1 MRVLVTVGIFPPD
14 IGGPATFVPKIAKY
28 FQDELNYEIEILTLS
43 DNKNSNIN
51 DDFSVKRIDRNLP
64 IIYRWIKTIFTIYKM
79 GKNKDLI
86 FVNGLGTETTI
97 ANIFLKKKII
107 RKIVGDPV
115 WERAYSKAKISE
127 SFDEFQDNKNY
138 GFSISLQ
145 KKMRSFSIKKS
156 DIVVTPSK
164 HLKNFI
170 LNLGFKNKIEIINNG
185 VFIPEE
191 NTNIFTNDQINITI
205 VSRLVS
211 HKNIKKII
219 RAISDLNDPLIY
231 LNIIGDGPE
240 LNQLQKISLE
250 SNNKDNII
258 FHGKLNRDDINHI
271 FLKSD
276 IYIQAS
282 NYEGLPHSLLE
293 AMSYGIPV
301 LCTPVGECKEI
312 LGNEDRGYILDL
324 PVSKNNIKSKISQI
338 IGEKDIANKKGER
351 GKDFINEKYNLTNS
365 FNLYKNLFTRLLEEE
380 YK

>member
-64 IIYRWIKTIFTIYKM
+64 IIYRWLKTIFTIYKL

-86 FVNGLGTETTI
+86 FVNGLGTEATI

-127 SFDEFQDNKNY
+127 SFDEFQVKNY

-145 KKMRSFSIKKS
+145 KKVRSYSIKKS
-156 DIVVTPSK
+156 DIVVTPSQ

-170 LNLGFKNKIEIINNG
+170 LNLGFKNKVEIINNG

-205 VSRLVS
+205 LSRLVS
-211 HKNIKKII
+211 HKNIEKII
-219 RAISDLNDPLIY
+219 KAISDLNSPLIN

-258 FHGKLNRDDINHI
+258 FHGKLNRDEINHI

-324 PVSKNNIKSKISQI
+324 PVSKNNIKSKINEI
-338 IGEKDIANKKGER
+338 IGEKNIANKKGER

>member
-1 MRVLVTVGIFPPD
+1 MTVGIFPPD

-64 IIYRWIKTIFTIYKM
+64 IIYRWLNTIFTIYKL

-86 FVNGLGTETTI
+86 FVNGLGTEATI
-97 ANIFLKKKII
+97 ANIFLNKKII

-127 SFDEFQDNKNY
+127 SFDEFQVKNY
-138 GFSISLQ
+138 GFSISFQ
-145 KKMRSFSIKKS
+145 KKVRSFSIKKS

-211 HKNIKKII
+211 HKNIEKII
-219 RAISDLNDPLIY
+219 KAISDLNSPLIN

-258 FHGKLNRDDINHI
+258 FHGKLNRDEIDHI
-271 FLKSD
+271 FLNSD

>member
-64 IIYRWIKTIFTIYKM
+64 IIYRWLKTIFTIYKL

-127 SFDEFQDNKNY
+127 SFDEFQVKNY

-145 KKMRSFSIKKS
+145 KKVRSFSIKKS

-185 VFIPEE
+185 VFMPEE
-191 NTNIFTNDQINITI
+191 NTNIFTNDQINVTI

-211 HKNIKKII
+211 HKNIEKII
-219 RAISDLNDPLIY
+219 KAISDLNSPLIN

-240 LNQLQKISLE
+240 LNQLEKISLE
-250 SNNKDNII
+250 SNSKDNII

-312 LGNEDRGYILDL
+312 LGNEDRGYMLDL
-324 PVSKNNIKSKISQI
+324 PVSKNNIKSKIIEI
-338 IGEKDIANKKGER
+338 IGEKNIANKKGER
-351 GKDFINEKYNLTNS
+351 GKDFINENYNLTNS
-365 FNLYKNLFTRLLEEE
+365 FKLYKNLFTRLLEEE

>member
-1 MRVLVTVGIFPPD
+1 MTVGIFPPD
-14 IGGPATFVPKIAKY
+14 IGGPATFVPNIAKY
-28 FQDELNYEIEILTLS
+28 FQDELNYEIDVLTLS
-43 DNKNSNIN
+43 DSKNLNIN

-64 IIYRWIKTIFTIYKM
+64 IIFRWLKTIFTIYKM
-79 GKNKDLI
+79 GVNKDLI
-86 FVNGLGTETTI
+86 FVNGLGTEVTI

-127 SFDEFQDNKNY
+127 SFDEFQVKNY

-145 KKMRSFSIKKS
+145 KKVRNFSIKKT
-156 DIVVTPSK
+156 DIVVTPSQ

-191 NTNIFTNDQINITI
+191 NTNIFTNDQINITV

-312 LGNEDRGYILDL
+312 LGNEDRGYMLDL
-324 PVSKNNIKSKISQI
+324 PVSKNNIKSKISEI
-338 IGEKDIANKKGER
+338 IGEKNIANKKGER

>member
-64 IIYRWIKTIFTIYKM
+64 IIYRWLKTIFTIYKL

-127 SFDEFQDNKNY
+127 SFDEFQVKNY

-145 KKMRSFSIKKS
+145 KKVRSFSIKKS

-324 PVSKNNIKSKISQI
+324 PVSKNNITSKISEI
-338 IGEKDIANKKGER
+338 IGEKNIANKKGER
-351 GKDFINEKYNLTNS
+351 GKDFINENYNLTNS

>member
-1 MRVLVTVGIFPPD
+1 MTVGIFPPD

-64 IIYRWIKTIFTIYKM
+64 IIYRWLKTIFTIYKL

-86 FVNGLGTETTI
+86 FVNGLGTEATI
-97 ANIFLKKKII
+97 ANIFLNKKII

-127 SFDEFQDNKNY
+127 SFDEFQVKNY

-145 KKMRSFSIKKS
+145 KKVRSFSIKKS

-191 NTNIFTNDQINITI
+191 NTNIFTNDQINITV

-240 LNQLQKISLE
+240 LNQLQRISLE

>member
-64 IIYRWIKTIFTIYKM
+64 IIYRWLKTIFTIYKL

-86 FVNGLGTETTI
+86 FVNGLGTEATI

-127 SFDEFQDNKNY
+127 SFDEFQVKNY

-145 KKMRSFSIKKS
+145 KKVRSFSIKKS

-170 LNLGFKNKIEIINNG
+170 VNLGFKNKIEIINNG

-351 GKDFINEKYNLTNS
+351 GKDFINENYNLTNS

>member
-64 IIYRWIKTIFTIYKM
+64 IIYRWLKTIFTIYKL

-127 SFDEFQDNKNY
+127 SFDEFQVKNY

-145 KKMRSFSIKKS
+145 KKVRSFSIKKS
-156 DIVVTPSK
+156 DIVVTPSQ

-211 HKNIKKII
+211 HKNIEKII
-219 RAISDLNDPLIY
+219 KAISDLNSPLIN

-258 FHGKLNRDDINHI
+258 FHGKLNRDEIDHI
-271 FLKSD
+271 FLNSD

-324 PVSKNNIKSKISQI
+324 PVSKNNIKSKISEI

>member
-64 IIYRWIKTIFTIYKM
+64 IIYRWLKTIFTIYKL

-127 SFDEFQDNKNY
+127 SFDEFQVKNY
-138 GFSISLQ
+138 GFSISFQ
-145 KKMRSFSIKKS
+145 KKVRSFSIKKS
-156 DIVVTPSK
+156 DIVVTPSQ

-324 PVSKNNIKSKISQI
+324 PVSKNNIKSKIIEI
-338 IGEKDIANKKGER
+338 IGEKNIANKKGEI

>member
-64 IIYRWIKTIFTIYKM
+64 IIYRWLKTIFTIYKL

-127 SFDEFQDNKNY
+127 SFDEFQVKNY

-145 KKMRSFSIKKS
+145 KKVRSFSIKKS

-324 PVSKNNIKSKISQI
+324 PVTKNNIKSKISEI
-338 IGEKDIANKKGER
+338 IGEKNIANKKGER

>member
-64 IIYRWIKTIFTIYKM
+64 IIYRWLKTIFTIYKL

-86 FVNGLGTETTI
+86 FVNGLGTEATI

-115 WERAYSKAKISE
+115 WERTYSKAKISE
-127 SFDEFQDNKNY
+127 SFDEFQVKNY

-145 KKMRSFSIKKS
+145 KKVRSFSIKKS

-211 HKNIKKII
+211 HKNIGKII
-219 RAISDLNDPLIY
+219 KAISDLNSPLIN

-258 FHGKLNRDDINHI
+258 FHGKLNRDEIDHI
-271 FLKSD
+271 FLNSD

>member
-64 IIYRWIKTIFTIYKM
+64 IIYRWLKTIFTIYKL

-127 SFDEFQDNKNY
+127 SFDEFQVKNY

-145 KKMRSFSIKKS
+145 KKVRSFSIKKS
-156 DIVVTPSK
+156 DIVITPSQ

-211 HKNIKKII
+211 HKNIEKII
-219 RAISDLNDPLIY
+219 KAISDLNNPLIN

-258 FHGKLNRDDINHI
+258 FHGKLNRDEINHI
-271 FLKSD
+271 FLNSD

-324 PVSKNNIKSKISQI
+324 PVSKNNIKSKISEI
-338 IGEKDIANKKGER
+338 IGEKNIANKKGER

>member
-64 IIYRWIKTIFTIYKM
+64 IIYRWLKTIFTIYKL

-86 FVNGLGTETTI
+86 FVNGLGTEATI
-97 ANIFLKKKII
+97 ANIFLNKKII

-127 SFDEFQDNKNY
+127 SFDEFQVKNY
-138 GFSISLQ
+138 GFSISFQ
-145 KKMRSFSIKKS
+145 KKVRSFSIKKS
-156 DIVVTPSK
+156 DIVVTPSQ

-211 HKNIKKII
+211 HKNIEKII
-219 RAISDLNDPLIY
+219 RAISDLNNPLIY

-240 LNQLQKISLE
+240 LNQLQKISLK

-324 PVSKNNIKSKISQI
+324 PVSKNNIKSKISEI

>member
-64 IIYRWIKTIFTIYKM
+64 IIYRWLKTIFTIYKL

-86 FVNGLGTETTI
+86 FVNGLGTEATI

-127 SFDEFQDNKNY
+127 NFDEFQVKNY
-138 GFSISLQ
+138 GLSILLQ
-145 KKMRSFSIKKS
+145 KKVRSFSIKKS

-324 PVSKNNIKSKISQI
+324 PVSKNNIKSKISEI
-338 IGEKDIANKKGER
+338 VGEKNIANKKGER

>member
-64 IIYRWIKTIFTIYKM
+64 IIYRWLKTIFTIYKL

-86 FVNGLGTETTI
+86 FVNGLGTEATI

-127 SFDEFQDNKNY
+127 SFDEFQVKNY

-145 KKMRSFSIKKS
+145 KKVRSFSIKKS

-312 LGNEDRGYILDL
+312 LGNEDRGYVLDL
-324 PVSKNNIKSKISQI
+324 PVSKDNIKSKINEI
-338 IGEKDIANKKGER
+338 VNEKNVATIKGQEGR
-351 GKDFINEKYNLTNS
+351 DFISEKYNLANT
-365 FNLYKNLFTRLLEEE
+365 FNLYKNLFIKLLEEE
-380 YK
+380 HK

>member
-43 DNKNSNIN
+43 DNKNLNIN

-64 IIYRWIKTIFTIYKM
+64 IIYRWLKTIFTIYKL

-127 SFDEFQDNKNY
+127 SFDEFQVKNY

-145 KKMRSFSIKKS
+145 KKVRSFSIKKS
-156 DIVVTPSK
+156 DIVVTPSQ

-258 FHGKLNRDDINHI
+258 FHGKLNRDEINHI
-271 FLKSD
+271 FLNSD

-312 LGNEDRGYILDL
+312 LGNEDRGYLLDL
-324 PVSKNNIKSKISQI
+324 PVSINNIKSKIIEI
-338 IGEKDIANKKGER
+338 IGEKNIANKKGER
-351 GKDFINEKYNLTNS
+351 GKDFINENYNLTNS

>member
-1 MRVLVTVGIFPPD
+1 MTVGIFPPD

-28 FQDELNYEIEILTLS
+28 FQDQLNYEIEILTLS
-43 DNKNSNIN
+43 DNKNLNIN

-64 IIYRWIKTIFTIYKM
+64 IIYRWLKTIFTIYKL

-86 FVNGLGTETTI
+86 FVNGLGTEATI

-127 SFDEFQDNKNY
+127 SFDEFQVKNY

-145 KKMRSFSIKKS
+145 KKVRSFSIKKS

-324 PVSKNNIKSKISQI
+324 PVSKNNIKSKISEI
-338 IGEKDIANKKGER
+338 ISEKNIANKKGER

>member
-1 MRVLVTVGIFPPD
+1 MKILVTVGIFPPD
-14 IGGPATFVPKIAKY
+14 IGGPATFVPKIVKY

-64 IIYRWIKTIFTIYKM
+64 IIYRWLKTIFTIYKL

-127 SFDEFQDNKNY
+127 SFDEFQVKNY
-138 GFSISLQ
+138 GFSISFQ
-145 KKMRSFSIKKS
+145 KKVRSFSIKKS
-156 DIVVTPSK
+156 DIVVTPSQ

-185 VFIPEE
+185 VFIPKE

-205 VSRLVS
+205 LSRLVS
-211 HKNIKKII
+211 HKNIEKII
-219 RAISDLNDPLIY
+219 KAISDLNSPLIN

-240 LNQLQKISLE
+240 LNQLQKITLE

-258 FHGKLNRDDINHI
+258 FHGKLNRDEIDHI
-271 FLKSD
+271 FLNSD

-324 PVSKNNIKSKISQI
+324 PVSKNNIKSKINEI
-338 IGEKDIANKKGER
+338 IGEKNIANKKGEK
-351 GKDFINEKYNLTNS
+351 GKDFITEKYNLTNS
-365 FNLYKNLFTRLLEEE
+365 LNLYKNLFTGLLEEE

>member
-64 IIYRWIKTIFTIYKM
+64 IIYRWLKTIFTIYKL

-86 FVNGLGTETTI
+86 FVNGLGTEATI

-127 SFDEFQDNKNY
+127 SFDEFQVKNY
-138 GFSISLQ
+138 GFSISFQ
-145 KKMRSFSIKKS
+145 KKVRSFSIKKS
-156 DIVVTPSK
+156 DIVVTPSQ

-219 RAISDLNDPLIY
+219 RAISDLNNPLVY

-250 SNNKDNII
+250 SNNKNNII
-258 FHGKLNRDDINHI
+258 FHGKLNRDEINHI
-271 FLKSD
+271 FLNSD

>member
-64 IIYRWIKTIFTIYKM
+64 IIYRWLKTIFTIYKL

-127 SFDEFQDNKNY
+127 SFDEFQVKNY

-145 KKMRSFSIKKS
+145 KKVRSFSIKKS

-211 HKNIKKII
+211 HKNIEKII
-219 RAISDLNDPLIY
+219 RAISDLNSPLIN

-324 PVSKNNIKSKISQI
+324 PVSKNNIKSKISEI
-338 IGEKDIANKKGER
+338 IGEKNIANKKGER

>member
-64 IIYRWIKTIFTIYKM
+64 IIYRWLKTIFTIYKL

-127 SFDEFQDNKNY
+127 SFDEFQVKNY

-145 KKMRSFSIKKS
+145 KKVRSFSIKKS

-185 VFIPEE
+185 VFIPKE

-324 PVSKNNIKSKISQI
+324 PVSKNNIKSKISEI
-338 IGEKDIANKKGER
+338 IGEKNIANKKGER

>member
-43 DNKNSNIN
+43 DSKNSNIN

-64 IIYRWIKTIFTIYKM
+64 IIYRWLKTIFTIYKL

-86 FVNGLGTETTI
+86 FVNGLSTEVTI

-127 SFDEFQDNKNY
+127 SFDEFQVKNY

-145 KKMRSFSIKKS
+145 KKVRSFSIKKS
-156 DIVVTPSK
+156 DIVITPSQ

-191 NTNIFTNDQINITI
+191 NTNIFTDDQINITI

-211 HKNIKKII
+211 HKNIEKII
-219 RAISDLNDPLIY
+219 KAISDLNSPLIN

-250 SNNKDNII
+250 SNIKDNII
-258 FHGKLNRDDINHI
+258 FHGKLNRDEINHI
-271 FLKSD
+271 FLNSD

-324 PVSKNNIKSKISQI
+324 PVSKNNIKSKISEI

-365 FNLYKNLFTRLLEEE
+365 FNLYKNLFTRLFEEE

>member
-1 MRVLVTVGIFPPD
+1 MRILVTVGIFPPD

-28 FQDELNYEIEILTLS
+28 FQDELNYEIDILTLS
-43 DNKNSNIN
+43 DSKNLKIK
-51 DDFSVKRIDRNLP
+51 DDFSVKRINRNLP
-64 IIYRWIKTIFTIYKM
+64 IIYRWLKTIFTIYKL

-86 FVNGLGTETTI
+86 FVNGLGTEATI

-127 SFDEFQDNKNY
+127 SFDEFQVKNY

-145 KKMRSFSIKKS
+145 KKVRSFSIKKS

-211 HKNIKKII
+211 HKNIEKII
-219 RAISDLNDPLIY
+219 KAISDLNSPLIN

-324 PVSKNNIKSKISQI
+324 PVSKNNIKSKISEI
-338 IGEKDIANKKGER
+338 VGEKNIANKKGER

>member
-1 MRVLVTVGIFPPD
+1 MTVGIFPPD

-64 IIYRWIKTIFTIYKM
+64 IIYRWLKTIFTIYKL

-86 FVNGLGTETTI
+86 FVNGLGTEATI

-127 SFDEFQDNKNY
+127 SFDEFQVKNY

-145 KKMRSFSIKKS
+145 KKVRSFSIKKS
-156 DIVVTPSK
+156 DIVVTPSQ

-191 NTNIFTNDQINITI
+191 NTNVFTNNQINITI

-211 HKNIKKII
+211 HKNIEKII
-219 RAISDLNDPLIY
+219 SAISDLNSPLIN

-258 FHGKLNRDDINHI
+258 FHGKLNRDEINHI
-271 FLKSD
+271 FLNSD

-293 AMSYGIPV
+293 AMSYGISV

>member
-64 IIYRWIKTIFTIYKM
+64 IIYRWLKTIFTIYKL

-127 SFDEFQDNKNY
+127 SFDEFQVKNY

-145 KKMRSFSIKKS
+145 KKVRSFSIKKS

-211 HKNIKKII
+211 HKNIEKII
-219 RAISDLNDPLIY
+219 KAISDLNSPLIN

-324 PVSKNNIKSKISQI
+324 PVSKNNIKSKISEI
-338 IGEKDIANKKGER
+338 ISEKNIANKKGER

>member
-64 IIYRWIKTIFTIYKM
+64 IIYRWLKTIFTIYKL

-127 SFDEFQDNKNY
+127 SFDEFQVKNY

-145 KKMRSFSIKKS
+145 KKVRSFSIKKS

-211 HKNIKKII
+211 HKNIEKII

-258 FHGKLNRDDINHI
+258 FHGKLNRDDIDNI

>member
-64 IIYRWIKTIFTIYKM
+64 IIYRWLKTIFTIYKL

-127 SFDEFQDNKNY
+127 SFDEFQVKNY

-145 KKMRSFSIKKS
+145 KKVRSFSIKKS
-156 DIVVTPSK
+156 DIVVTPSQ

-211 HKNIKKII
+211 HKNIEKII
-219 RAISDLNDPLIY
+219 RAISDLNNPLIY

-324 PVSKNNIKSKISQI
+324 PVSKNNIKSKISEI

>member
-1 MRVLVTVGIFPPD
+1 MRILVTVGIFPPD

-64 IIYRWIKTIFTIYKM
+64 IIYRWLKTIFTIYKL

-127 SFDEFQDNKNY
+127 SFDEFQVKNY

-145 KKMRSFSIKKS
+145 KKVRSFSIKKS
-156 DIVVTPSK
+156 DIVVTPSQ

-191 NTNIFTNDQINITI
+191 NTNIFTNNQINITI

-211 HKNIKKII
+211 HKNIEKII
-219 RAISDLNDPLIY
+219 KAISDLNSPLIN

-250 SNNKDNII
+250 SNNKDNTI

-324 PVSKNNIKSKISQI
+324 PVSKNNIKSKISEI
-338 IGEKDIANKKGER
+338 IGEKNIANKKGER

>member
-64 IIYRWIKTIFTIYKM
+64 IIYRWLKTIFTIYKL

-127 SFDEFQDNKNY
+127 SFDEFQVKNY
-138 GFSISLQ
+138 GFSISIQ
-145 KKMRSFSIKKS
+145 KKVRSFNIKKS
-156 DIVVTPSK
+156 DIVVTPSQ

-258 FHGKLNRDDINHI
+258 FHGKLNRDEINHI
-271 FLKSD
+271 FLNSD

-324 PVSKNNIKSKISQI
+324 PVSKNNIKSKISEI

>member
-64 IIYRWIKTIFTIYKM
+64 IIYRWLKTIFTIYKL

-127 SFDEFQDNKNY
+127 SFDEFQVKNY

-145 KKMRSFSIKKS
+145 KKVRSFSIKKS
-156 DIVVTPSK
+156 DIVVTPSQ

-185 VFIPEE
+185 VHIPEE

-211 HKNIKKII
+211 HKNIEKKIK
-219 RAISDLNDPLIY
+219 AISDLNSPLIN

-258 FHGKLNRDDINHI
+258 FHGKLNRDEIDHI
-271 FLKSD
+271 FLNSD

-324 PVSKNNIKSKISQI
+324 PVSKNNIKSKISEI
-338 IGEKDIANKKGER
+338 IGEKDVANKKGER

>member
-43 DNKNSNIN
+43 DNKNLNIN
-51 DDFSVKRIDRNLP
+51 DDFIVKRIDRNLP
-64 IIYRWIKTIFTIYKM
+64 IIYRWLKTIFTIYKM

-115 WERAYSKAKISE
+115 WERTYSKAKISE
-127 SFDEFQDNKNY
+127 SFDEFQVKNY

-145 KKMRSFSIKKS
+145 KKVRSFSIKKS

-170 LNLGFKNKIEIINNG
+170 VNLGFKNKIEIINNG

-240 LNQLQKISLE
+240 LNQLQRISLE

-324 PVSKNNIKSKISQI
+324 PVSKNNIKSKISQV

>member
-64 IIYRWIKTIFTIYKM
+64 IIYRWLKTIFTIYKL

-127 SFDEFQDNKNY
+127 SFDEFQVKNY
-138 GFSISLQ
+138 GFSISFQ
-145 KKMRSFSIKKS
+145 KKVRSFSIKKS
-156 DIVVTPSK
+156 DIVVTPSQ

-338 IGEKDIANKKGER
+338 IGEKDIANKKGEK

>member
-43 DNKNSNIN
+43 DSKNLKIK

-64 IIYRWIKTIFTIYKM
+64 IIYRWLKTIFTIYKL

-127 SFDEFQDNKNY
+127 SFDEFQVKNY

-145 KKMRSFSIKKS
+145 KKVRSFSIKKS

-211 HKNIKKII
+211 HKNIEKII
-219 RAISDLNDPLIY
+219 RAISDLNSPLIN

-324 PVSKNNIKSKISQI
+324 PVSKNNIKSKISEI
-338 IGEKDIANKKGER
+338 IGEKNIANKKGER